1 MSNLNNEERL
11 KILRARLDEIQQKNF
26 STEDV
31 QNEKEKVVETPTS
44 TDNNTSRSNVLK
56 YVIISAL
63 IGFGL
68 TYLFTNVIDIET
80 KFEFETE
87 KVTDDVSKEVEEIE
101 EIVEVEENIS
111 YKFIVNENFSHLIIS
126 TLSYSEEEA
135 NKMVDKYTSEGY
147 QASAFYIPDNSN
159 SSQELFKIKIG
170 PYYSLEEA
178 EQWNSTLDEETEIIA
193 L

>member
-26 STEDV
+26 STENV
-31 QNEKEKVVETPTS
+31 QNEKEKVVETPSS
-44 TDNNTSRSNVLK
+44 TDKNTSKNNVLK
-56 YVIISAL
+56 YVIIIAL

-87 KVTDDVSKEVEEIE
+87 KITDDSPIEVEEIE
-101 EIVEVEENIS
+101 EIVEVEENITYQFS
-111 YKFIVNENFSHLIIS
+111 FNENFSHLIIS

-135 NKMVDKYTSEGY
+135 KNMVDKYTSEGY
-147 QASAFYIPDNSN
+147 QASSFYIPDNSN

-178 EQWNSTLDEETEIIA
+178 EQWNSTLEEETEIIA

>member
-11 KILRARLDEIQQKNF
+11 KILRARLDEIQQKKF
-26 STEDV
+26 STENV
-31 QNEKEKVVETPTS
+31 QNEKEKVVETPPS
-44 TDNNTSRSNVLK
+44 TDKNTSKSNVLK

-87 KVTDDVSKEVEEIE
+87 KITDDSSIEVEEIE
-101 EIVEVEENIS
+101 EIVEVEENIT
-111 YKFIVNENFSHLIIS
+111 YKFSFNENFSHLIIS

-135 NKMVDKYTSEGY
+135 KKMADKYTSEGY
-147 QASAFYIPDNSN
+147 KASSFFIPDNSN
-159 SSQELFKIKIG
+159 SNQELFKIKIG
-170 PYYSLEEA
+170 PYYSIEEA
-178 EQWNSTLDEETEIIA
+178 EQWNSTLEEETEIIA

>member
-26 STEDV
+26 STENV
-31 QNEKEKVVETPTS
+31 QNEKEKVVETPSS
-44 TDNNTSRSNVLK
+44 TDKNTSKNNVLK
-56 YVIISAL
+56 YVIIIAL

-87 KVTDDVSKEVEEIE
+87 KVTDDFSKEVEEIE

-178 EQWNSTLDEETEIIA
+178 EQWNSTLEEETEIIA

>member
-26 STEDV
+26 SNENV
-31 QNEKEKVVETPTS
+31 QNEKENVVETPPS
-44 TDNNTSRSNVLK
+44 AKKNTSKSNVLK

-87 KVTDDVSKEVEEIE
+87 KITDDSSMEVEEIE
-101 EIVEVEENIS
+101 EIVEVEENITYNFS
-111 YKFIVNENFSHLIIS
+111 FNENFSHLIIS

-135 NKMVDKYTSEGY
+135 KKMADKYTSEGY
-147 QASAFYIPDNSN
+147 QASSFYIPDNSN

-170 PYYSLEEA
+170 PYYSIEEA
-178 EQWNSTLDEETEIIA
+178 EQWNSTLEEETEIIA

>member
-26 STEDV
+26 STENV
-31 QNEKEKVVETPTS
+31 QNKNEKVVETTTS
-44 TDNNTSRSNVLK
+44 SKKNTSKSNVLK

-68 TYLFTNVIDIET
+68 TYLFTNVIDIKT

-87 KVTDDVSKEVEEIE
+87 KITDDSSMEVEEIE
-101 EIVEVEENIS
+101 EIVEVEENITYNFS
-111 YKFIVNENFSHLIIS
+111 FNENFSHLIIS

-135 NKMVDKYTSEGY
+135 KKMADKYTSEGY
-147 QASAFYIPDNSN
+147 QASSFYIPDNSN

-170 PYYSLEEA
+170 PYYSIEEA
-178 EQWNSTLDEETEIIA
+178 EQWNSTLEEETEIIA

>member
-26 STEDV
+26 STENV
-31 QNEKEKVVETPTS
+31 QKEKVVETPPS
-44 TDNNTSRSNVLK
+44 SDKNTSKNNVLK

-87 KVTDDVSKEVEEIE
+87 KITDDSTIEVEESE
-101 EIVEVEENIS
+101 DIVEVEENIT
-111 YKFIVNENFSHLIIS
+111 YKFSFNENFSHLIIS
-126 TLSYSEEEA
+126 TLSYSKEEA
-135 NKMVDKYTSEGY
+135 KKMVDKYTSEGY

-170 PYYSLEEA
+170 PYYSLDEA
-178 EQWNSTLDEETEIIA
+178 EQWNSTLEEETEIIA

>member
-26 STEDV
+26 SNENI
-31 QNEKEKVVETPTS
+31 QNEKEKVVETHPS
-44 TDNNTSRSNVLK
+44 AKKNTSKSNVLK

-68 TYLFTNVIDIET
+68 TYLFTNVIDIKT
-80 KFEFETE
+80 KFKFETE
-87 KVTDDVSKEVEEIE
+87 IVTDDSFKKVEESE
-101 EIVEVEENIS
+101 EIVEVEENITYQFS
-111 YKFIVNENFSHLIIS
+111 FNENFSHLIIS

-135 NKMVDKYTSEGY
+135 KKMADKYTSEGY
-147 QASAFYIPDNSN
+147 QASSFYIPDNSN

-178 EQWNSTLDEETEIIA
+178 EQWNSTLEEETEIIA

>member
-1 MSNLNNEERL
+1 M
-11 KILRARLDEIQQKNF
+11 
-26 STEDV
+26 
-31 QNEKEKVVETPTS
+31 
-44 TDNNTSRSNVLK
+44 LK

-87 KVTDDVSKEVEEIE
+87 KVTDDFSKEVEEIE

>member
-26 STEDV
+26 STENV
-31 QNEKEKVVETPTS
+31 QNEKEKVVETPRS
-44 TDNNTSRSNVLK
+44 TDKNTSKNNVLK

-68 TYLFTNVIDIET
+68 TYLFTNVIDIKT

-87 KVTDDVSKEVEEIE
+87 KITDDSSKELEESE
-101 EIVEVEENIS
+101 EIVEVEEKIIYQFS
-111 YKFIVNENFSHLIIS
+111 FNENFSHLIIS
-126 TLSYSEEEA
+126 TLSYSKEEA
-135 NKMVDKYTSEGY
+135 KKMVDKYTSEGY

-159 SSQELFKIKIG
+159 SGQELFKIKIG
-170 PYYSLEEA
+170 PYYSLDEA
-178 EQWNSTLDEETEIIA
+178 EQWNSTLEEETEIIA

>member
-26 STEDV
+26 STENV
-31 QNEKEKVVETPTS
+31 QSEKEKVVKTPTS
-44 TDNNTSRSNVLK
+44 TEKNTSKNNVLK
-56 YVIISAL
+56 FVIISAL

-80 KFEFETE
+80 KFEFESE
-87 KVTDDVSKEVEEIE
+87 KITDDSSNEVEESE
-101 EIVEVEENIS
+101 EIVEVEENIT
-111 YKFIVNENFSHLIIS
+111 YKFSLNKSFSHLIIS

-135 NKMVDKYTSEGY
+135 KKMVDKYTNEGY

-178 EQWNSTLDEETEIIA
+178 EQWNSTLEEETEIIA

>member
-26 STEDV
+26 STENV
-31 QNEKEKVVETPTS
+31 QNEKEKVVETPSS
-44 TDNNTSRSNVLK
+44 TDKNTSKNNVLK
-56 YVIISAL
+56 YVIIIAL

-87 KVTDDVSKEVEEIE
+87 KITDDSPIEVEEIE
-101 EIVEVEENIS
+101 EIVEVEENITYQFS
-111 YKFIVNENFSHLIIS
+111 FNENFSHLIIS
-126 TLSYSEEEA
+126 TLSYSEEEVK
-135 NKMVDKYTSEGY
+135 KMVDKYTSEGY
-147 QASAFYIPDNSN
+147 QASSFYIPDNSN

-178 EQWNSTLDEETEIIA
+178 EQWNSTLEEETEIIA

>member
-26 STEDV
+26 STENV
-31 QNEKEKVVETPTS
+31 QNEKEKVVETPSS
-44 TDNNTSRSNVLK
+44 TDKNTSKSNVLK

-87 KVTDDVSKEVEEIE
+87 KITDDSPIEVEEIE
-101 EIVEVEENIS
+101 EIVEVEENITYQFS
-111 YKFIVNENFSHLIIS
+111 FNENFSHLIIS

-135 NKMVDKYTSEGY
+135 KKMVDKYTSEGY
-147 QASAFYIPDNSN
+147 QASSFYIPDNSN

-178 EQWNSTLDEETEIIA
+178 EQWNSTLEEETEIIA

>member
-26 STEDV
+26 SNENLE
-31 QNEKEKVVETPTS
+31 NEKEKVVETTTS
-44 TDNNTSRSNVLK
+44 SDKNTSKNNVLK

-87 KVTDDVSKEVEEIE
+87 KISDDSSKEVEESE
-101 EIVEVEENIS
+101 EIVEVEENIT
-111 YKFIVNENFSHLIIS
+111 YNFIVNEDFSHLIIS

-135 NKMVDKYTSEGY
+135 KKMVDKYTSEGY

-178 EQWNSTLDEETEIIA
+178 EQWNSTLEEETEIIA

>member
-26 STEDV
+26 SNENLET
-31 QNEKEKVVETPTS
+31 EKEKVVETPTS
-44 TDNNTSRSNVLK
+44 SDKNTSKNNVLK

-63 IGFGL
+63 VGFGL
-68 TYLFTNVIDIET
+68 IYLFTNVIDIKT

-87 KVTDDVSKEVEEIE
+87 KITNDSPTEVEESE
-101 EIVEVEENIS
+101 KIVEVEENIS
-111 YKFIVNENFSHLIIS
+111 YKFNLNENFSHLIIT

-135 NKMVDKYTSEGY
+135 KKMADKYTSEGY

-178 EQWNSTLDEETEIIA
+178 EQWNSTLEEETEIIA

>member
-26 STEDV
+26 STENV
-31 QNEKEKVVETPTS
+31 KNEKEKVVETPSS
-44 TDNNTSRSNVLK
+44 TDKNTSKSNVLK

-87 KVTDDVSKEVEEIE
+87 KITDDSSIEVEEIE
-101 EIVEVEENIS
+101 EIVEVEENITYQFS
-111 YKFIVNENFSHLIIS
+111 FNENFSHLIIS

-135 NKMVDKYTSEGY
+135 KKMADKYTSEGY
-147 QASAFYIPDNSN
+147 QASVFYIQDNSN

-170 PYYSLEEA
+170 PYYSIEEA
-178 EQWNSTLDEETEIIA
+178 EQWNSTLEEETEIIA

>member
-26 STEDV
+26 STENV
-31 QNEKEKVVETPTS
+31 QNEKEKVVETPLS
-44 TDNNTSRSNVLK
+44 TDKNTSKSNVLK

-87 KVTDDVSKEVEEIE
+87 KITDDSSKEVEKSE
-101 EIVEVEENIS
+101 EIVEVEENIT
-111 YKFIVNENFSHLIIS
+111 YKFSFNENFSHLIIS

-135 NKMVDKYTSEGY
+135 KKMVDKYTSEGY

-170 PYYSLEEA
+170 PYYSLDEA
-178 EQWNSTLDEETEIIA
+178 EQWNSTLEEETEIIA

>member
-26 STEDV
+26 STENV
-31 QNEKEKVVETPTS
+31 QNEKEKVVETPSS
-44 TDNNTSRSNVLK
+44 TDKNTSKSNVLK

-87 KVTDDVSKEVEEIE
+87 KITDDSSKEVEKIE
-101 EIVEVEENIS
+101 EIVEVEENITYNFS
-111 YKFIVNENFSHLIIS
+111 FNENFSHLIIS

>member
-26 STEDV
+26 STENV
-31 QNEKEKVVETPTS
+31 ENEKEKVVETPSS
-44 TDNNTSRSNVLK
+44 TDKNTSKSNVLK

-80 KFEFETE
+80 KLEFETE
-87 KVTDDVSKEVEEIE
+87 KITDDSSMEVEEIE
-101 EIVEVEENIS
+101 EIVEVEENIT
-111 YKFIVNENFSHLIIS
+111 YQFNFNQNFSHLIIS

-135 NKMVDKYTSEGY
+135 KKMADKYTSEGY
-147 QASAFYIPDNSN
+147 QASSFYIPDNSN
-159 SSQELFKIKIG
+159 SSQELFKINEMKM
-170 PYYSLEEA
+170 L
-178 EQWNSTLDEETEIIA
+178 LF

>member
-26 STEDV
+26 STENV
-31 QNEKEKVVETPTS
+31 QNEKEKVVETPSS
-44 TDNNTSRSNVLK
+44 TVKNTSKSNVLK

-87 KVTDDVSKEVEEIE
+87 KITDDSSKEVEEIE
-101 EIVEVEENIS
+101 EIVEVEENITYNFS
-111 YKFIVNENFSHLIIS
+111 FNENFSHLIIS

-135 NKMVDKYTSEGY
+135 KKMVDKYTSEGY

-170 PYYSLEEA
+170 PYYSIEEA
-178 EQWNSTLDEETEIIA
+178 EQWNSTLEEETEIIA

>member
-26 STEDV
+26 STQDV

-44 TDNNTSRSNVLK
+44 TDNNTSKSNVLK
-56 YVIISAL
+56 YVIISVL

-87 KVTDDVSKEVEEIE
+87 KVTDDSSKEVEEVE
-101 EIVEVEENIS
+101 EIVEVEENIT

-178 EQWNSTLDEETEIIA
+178 EQWNSTLEEETEIIA

>member
-26 STEDV
+26 STENV
-31 QNEKEKVVETPTS
+31 ENEKEKVVETPSS
-44 TDNNTSRSNVLK
+44 TDKNTSKSNVLK

-87 KVTDDVSKEVEEIE
+87 KITDDSSIEVEEIE
-101 EIVEVEENIS
+101 EIVEVEENITYNFS
-111 YKFIVNENFSHLIIS
+111 FNENFSHLIIS
-126 TLSYSEEEA
+126 TLSYSKEEA
-135 NKMVDKYTSEGY
+135 KKMVDKYTSEGY

-170 PYYSLEEA
+170 PYYSLDEA
-178 EQWNSTLDEETEIIA
+178 EQWNSTLEEETEIIA

>member
-26 STEDV
+26 STENV
-31 QNEKEKVVETPTS
+31 KNEKEKVVETPSS
-44 TDNNTSRSNVLK
+44 TDKNTSKSNVLK

-87 KVTDDVSKEVEEIE
+87 KITNNSSKEVEEIE
-101 EIVEVEENIS
+101 EIVKEEENTTYQFS
-111 YKFIVNENFSHLIIS
+111 LNENFSHLIIS

-147 QASAFYIPDNSN
+147 QASSFYIPDNSN

-178 EQWNSTLDEETEIIA
+178 EQWNSTLEEETEIIA

>member
-26 STEDV
+26 STENV
-31 QNEKEKVVETPTS
+31 ENEKEKVVETPSS
-44 TDNNTSRSNVLK
+44 TDKNTSKRNVLK

-87 KVTDDVSKEVEEIE
+87 KITDDSPKEVEESE
-101 EIVEVEENIS
+101 EIVDVEENITYNFS
-111 YKFIVNENFSHLIIS
+111 FNENFSHLIIS

-135 NKMVDKYTSEGY
+135 KKMADKYASEGY
-147 QASAFYIPDNSN
+147 QASSFYIPDNSN

-170 PYYSLEEA
+170 PYYSIEEA
-178 EQWNSTLDEETEIIA
+178 EQWNSTLEEETEIIA

>member
-1 MSNLNNEERL
+1 MSILNNEERL

-26 STEDV
+26 STEHV
-31 QNEKEKVVETPTS
+31 QNEKEKVVETLSS
-44 TDNNTSRSNVLK
+44 TEKNTSKSNVLK
-56 YVIISAL
+56 YVIIIAL

-80 KFEFETE
+80 KFEFKTE
-87 KVTDDVSKEVEEIE
+87 KITDDSPKEVEEIK
-101 EIVEVEENIS
+101 EIVEVEENITYQFS
-111 YKFIVNENFSHLIIS
+111 FNENFSHLIIS

-135 NKMVDKYTSEGY
+135 KKMADKYTSEGY
-147 QASAFYIPDNSN
+147 QASSFYIPDNSN

-170 PYYSLEEA
+170 PYYSIEEA
-178 EQWNSTLDEETEIIA
+178 EQWNSTLEEETEIIA

>member
-26 STEDV
+26 STENV
-31 QNEKEKVVETPTS
+31 ENEKEKVDETPSS
-44 TDNNTSRSNVLK
+44 TDKNTSKSNVLK

-80 KFEFETE
+80 KFEFETV
-87 KVTDDVSKEVEEIE
+87 KITDDSSIEVEEIQ
-101 EIVEVEENIS
+101 EIVEVEENITYNFS
-111 YKFIVNENFSHLIIS
+111 FNENFSHLIIS

-135 NKMVDKYTSEGY
+135 KKMADKYTSEGY
-147 QASAFYIPDNSN
+147 QASSFYIPDNSN

-178 EQWNSTLDEETEIIA
+178 EQWNSTLEEETEIIA

>member
-26 STEDV
+26 STENV
-31 QNEKEKVVETPTS
+31 QNEKEKVVETPSS
-44 TDNNTSRSNVLK
+44 TDKNTSKSNVLK

-87 KVTDDVSKEVEEIE
+87 YITDDSSIEVEEIE
-101 EIVEVEENIS
+101 EIVEVEEKIIYQFS
-111 YKFIVNENFSHLIIS
+111 LNENFSHLIIS

-135 NKMVDKYTSEGY
+135 KKMADKYTSEGY
-147 QASAFYIPDNSN
+147 QASSFYIPDNSN

-170 PYYSLEEA
+170 PYYSIEEA
-178 EQWNSTLDEETEIIA
+178 EQWNSTLEEETEIIA

>member
-26 STEDV
+26 STENV
-31 QNEKEKVVETPTS
+31 QNEKEKVVETPSS
-44 TDNNTSRSNVLK
+44 TNKNTSKSNVLK
-56 YVIISAL
+56 YVIISVL

-87 KVTDDVSKEVEEIE
+87 KITNDSSKEVEKIE
-101 EIVEVEENIS
+101 EIVKVEENITYQFS
-111 YKFIVNENFSHLIIS
+111 FNDNFSHLIIS

-135 NKMVDKYTSEGY
+135 KKMADKYTSEGY
-147 QASAFYIPDNSN
+147 QASSFYIPDNSN

-178 EQWNSTLDEETEIIA
+178 EQWNSTLEDETEIIA

>member
-26 STEDV
+26 STENV
-31 QNEKEKVVETPTS
+31 QNEKEKVVETPSS
-44 TDNNTSRSNVLK
+44 TYKNTSKSNVLK

-87 KVTDDVSKEVEEIE
+87 KITDDSSKEVEESE
-101 EIVEVEENIS
+101 EIVEVEENIT
-111 YKFIVNENFSHLIIS
+111 YKFSFNENFSHLIIS
-126 TLSYSEEEA
+126 TLRYSEEEA
-135 NKMVDKYTSEGY
+135 KKMADKYTSEGY
-147 QASAFYIPDNSN
+147 QASSFYIPDNSN

-170 PYYSLEEA
+170 PYYSIEEA
-178 EQWNSTLDEETEIIA
+178 EQWNSTLEEETEIIA

>member
-26 STEDV
+26 SNENV
-31 QNEKEKVVETPTS
+31 QNEKENVVETPPS
-44 TDNNTSRSNVLK
+44 AKKNTSKSNVLK

-68 TYLFTNVIDIET
+68 TYLFTNVIDIKT
-80 KFEFETE
+80 KFKFETE
-87 KVTDDVSKEVEEIE
+87 IVTDDSFKKVEESE
-101 EIVEVEENIS
+101 EIVEVEENITYQFS
-111 YKFIVNENFSHLIIS
+111 FNENFSHLIIS

-135 NKMVDKYTSEGY
+135 KKMADKYTSEGY
-147 QASAFYIPDNSN
+147 QASSFYIPDNSN

-178 EQWNSTLDEETEIIA
+178 EQWNSTLEEETEIIA

>member
-44 TDNNTSRSNVLK
+44 TDNNTSKSNVLK

-87 KVTDDVSKEVEEIE
+87 KVTDDFSKEVEEIE

-178 EQWNSTLDEETEIIA
+178 EQWNSTLEEETEIIA

>member
-26 STEDV
+26 STENV
-31 QNEKEKVVETPTS
+31 QNEKEKVVETPS
-44 TDNNTSRSNVLK
+44 PTDKNTSKSNVLK

-87 KVTDDVSKEVEEIE
+87 KITNDSSKEVEEIE
-101 EIVEVEENIS
+101 EIVKEEENTTYQFS
-111 YKFIVNENFSHLIIS
+111 LNENFSHLIIS

-147 QASAFYIPDNSN
+147 QASSFYIPDNSN

-178 EQWNSTLDEETEIIA
+178 EQWNSTLEEETEIIA

>member
-26 STEDV
+26 STENV
-31 QNEKEKVVETPTS
+31 QNEKEKVVETPSS
-44 TDNNTSRSNVLK
+44 TNKNTSKSNVLK

-87 KVTDDVSKEVEEIE
+87 KITDDSSMEVEEIE
-101 EIVEVEENIS
+101 EIVEVEENITYNFS
-111 YKFIVNENFSHLIIS
+111 FNENFSHLIIS

-135 NKMVDKYTSEGY
+135 KKMADKYTSEGY
-147 QASAFYIPDNSN
+147 QASSFFIPDNSN
-159 SSQELFKIKIG
+159 SNQELFKIKIG
-170 PYYSLEEA
+170 PYYSIEEA
-178 EQWNSTLDEETEIIA
+178 EQWNSTLEEETEIIA

>member
-44 TDNNTSRSNVLK
+44 TDNNTSKSNVLK

-87 KVTDDVSKEVEEIE
+87 KVTDDSSKEVEEIE

-170 PYYSLEEA
+170 PYFSLEEA